1 VQLILEKK
9 FSEMKKQII
18 ILFSFFIQLFSCN
31 QVFSFIFMSAITQPA
46 IAQSEK
52 FGQVIYTVPPGW
64 KAAKY
69 QNGAL
74 ISPGDLPPKEYLA
87 IQIMQRMNFS
97 GPIEQA
103 LEKAYDETCNLLQ
116 VTKMRE
122 VTGKNYNALESKTS
136 FKGWEYIRSSGGIQ
150 VNNGTP
156 YPDEYGFD
164 LFVIKVNS
172 RYERIAV
179 VKSRNTCNGL
189 SKYYPSDRLK
199 YADAIENFLFSLKFD
214 DWKEP
219 VVTNGTLKG
228 NVFVGVWQGLSMSTG
243 LAKPG
248 AELGAELKLKQ
259 LILFSN
265 GQAYFGK
272 NFPVEGLDGI
282 NTLVQSENDRRDWGY
297 YSFNSGRGIL
307 KLPYG
312 EVPMRVEN
320 NKLII
325 TTNKTDHGF
334 LKLNDVDYVK
344 FSGTYAMSEWN
355 GTLPTIS
362 FTPDGKFTDNGAIR
376 ILYHEYID
384 CLNPALA
391 PGSGMYDVKNH
402 SVIFNYSDGRKIK
415 IAFTEAGFDKNSADP
430 SSTLVFAFNND
441 VLKRK

>member
-1 VQLILEKK
+1 
-9 FSEMKKQII
+9 MKKQVL
-18 ILFSFFIQLFSCN
+18 ILFSFFI
-31 QVFSFIFMSAITQPA
+31 TQSA

-52 FGQVIYTVPPGW
+52 LGQMNYTIPSGW
-64 KAAKY
+64 KLAKY

-74 ISPGDLPPKEYLA
+74 ISPIDLPPKEYLA
-87 IQIMQRMNFS
+87 IQVMQPMNFS
-97 GPIEQA
+97 GTMEQA
-103 LEKAYDETCNLLQ
+103 LEKAYDETCNMLQ
-116 VTKMRE
+116 VKKMWE
-122 VTGKNYNALESKTS
+122 VNGKNYNTLEVKTS
-136 FKGWEYIRSSGGIQ
+136 FKGWEYIRSSGGVQ
-150 VNNGTP
+150 VNNGSA
-156 YPDEYGFD
+156 YPGEYGLD
-164 LFVIKVNS
+164 LFVIKINN

-179 VKSRNTCNGL
+179 IKSRNTCNGL

-228 NVFVGVWQGLSMSTG
+228 NVFVGVWQGLSMSVGLSKTG
-243 LAKPG
+243 A
-248 AELGAELKLKQ
+248 ALGAELKLKQ

-282 NTLVQSENDRRDWGY
+282 NTLLQAETNRRDWGY
-297 YSFNSGRGIL
+297 YNFNSGRGIL

-312 EVPMRVEN
+312 EFPMRVEN
-320 NKLII
+320 DKLII

-334 LKLNDVDYVK
+334 IKLNDVDYVK

-355 GTLPTIS
+355 ARLNDAVGQGKIPTIS

-376 ILYHEYID
+376 ILCHEYTD

-402 SVIFNYSDGRKIK
+402 SLIFNYSDGRKIK
-415 IAFTEAGFDKNSADP
+415 VAFTEAGFDKNSADP

-441 VLKRK
+441 ILKRQ